1 LQGEK
6 CGKTKASQ
14 ETYCAKI
21 YKERASS
28 FKAGEVKMIKV
39 LFSSVVVLRDMIQG
53 VYIMSNSE
61 GLISRPY
68 LIYNFPFQY

>member
-1 LQGEK
+1 
-6 CGKTKASQ
+6 
-14 ETYCAKI
+14 
-21 YKERASS
+21 
-28 FKAGEVKMIKV
+28 MIKV

-61 GLISRPY
+61 GLISRPF